1 MLKKLLLM
9 VLFVGSTVMAQDGVV
24 KSVEEVA
31 KKLKTLLQQKDG
43 LKKETLIFWPINQ
56 LFLIG

>member
-1 MLKKLLLM
+1 MLKKLLLI

-31 KKLKTLLQQKDG
+31 KKLKILPQQKDG
-43 LKKETLIFWPINQ
+43 LKKGISIF
-56 LFLIG
+56 